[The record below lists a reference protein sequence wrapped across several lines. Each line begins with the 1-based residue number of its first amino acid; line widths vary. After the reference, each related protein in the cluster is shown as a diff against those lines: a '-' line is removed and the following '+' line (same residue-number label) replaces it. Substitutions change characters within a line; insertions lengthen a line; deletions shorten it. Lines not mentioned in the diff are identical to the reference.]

1 MAFSNLGTGRLADV
15 FGAGTML
22 ALPGLAFIAVTV
34 LTLCISP
41 LRQIYRRRLAAPT

>member
-1 MAFSNLGTGRLADV
+1 MAFSNLGTGRLAV